1 MPWLFPEFY
10 LFGELFVNSFQI
22 VLIIGGSITI
32 LGAILYAKNVS
43 SSRILLIIGALL
55 GGINII
61 SLWGIRQILEESS
74 QLNKFQESDK
84 TNDILW
90 NVEEFVYSYFKEN
103 KGKAF
108 TSKAIHQR
116 CIEDGQLDV
125 SMTET
130 EKILNDL
137 HLLGKLHLDVKENV
151 NYYFVS

>member
-1 MPWLFPEFY
+1 VPWLFPEFY

>member
-43 SSRILLIIGALL
+43 SSSILLIIGALL

-84 TNDILW
+84 TNDIFAPALDI
-90 NVEEFVYSYFKEN
+90 EN
-103 KGKAF
+103 LV
-108 TSKAIHQR
+108 Q
-116 CIEDGQLDV
+116 C
-125 SMTET
+125 
-130 EKILNDL
+130 
-137 HLLGKLHLDVKENV
+137 
-151 NYYFVS
+151 